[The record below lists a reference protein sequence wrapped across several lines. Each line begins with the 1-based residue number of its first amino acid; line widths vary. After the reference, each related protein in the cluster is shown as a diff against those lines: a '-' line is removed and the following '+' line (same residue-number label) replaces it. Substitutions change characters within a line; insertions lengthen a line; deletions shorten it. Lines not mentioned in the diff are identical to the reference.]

1 MVFVLVPE
9 TYPKKREKKRR
20 VRDFVNVSKYCT
32 NVLEIVNDYLSNMST
47 ITFLLQATRIL
58 HVGNYD
64 EDELRMIYDF
74 TTQLDN
80 VVLNEYLNNTTILSY
95 NNDLELYI
103 EILQSLIDIFEERE
117 EYEKCNLL
125 KIKIDESIKLIKTK

>member
-1 MVFVLVPE
+1 VFVLVLG
-9 TYPKKREKKRR
+9 TYPKKREKKLR
-20 VRDFVNVSKYCT
+20 VRDLVNVSKYCT
-32 NVLEIVNDYLSNMST
+32 NVLETVNDYLSNMST

>member
-1 MVFVLVPE
+1 MEFVLVLE

-20 VRDFVNVSKYCT
+20 VRDLVNVSKYCT

-95 NNDLELYI
+95 NNDLELYV